1 MKTFKYIVTENEDG
15 IEEIFIFPKAI
26 DHDAFYENAL
36 LIDNSLY
43 PEQFRFVTGAGFIDF
58 DSNGEYRLYGRSETL
73 NKDSC
78 DNDRIV
84 FERMN

>member
-1 MKTFKYIVTENEDG
+1 MKTFKYIVTDNEDG
-15 IEEIFIFPKAI
+15 FEEIFIFSKLI

-43 PEQFRFVTGAGFIDF
+43 PEQYRFVTGAGFIDF
-58 DSNGEYRLYGRSETL
+58 GLNGEYRLYGRSETL

-78 DNDRIV
+78 ENDRLV
-84 FERMN
+84 FERQG

>member
-26 DHDAFYENAL
+26 DHDAFHENSL

-43 PEQFRFVTGAGFIDF
+43 PEQYRFVTGAGFIDF
-58 DSNGEYRLYGRSETL
+58 SINGEYRLYGRSETL

-78 DNDRIV
+78 ANDRIV
-84 FERMN
+84 FERMD

>member
-43 PEQFRFVTGAGFIDF
+43 PDQFRFVTGAGFIDIHS
-58 DSNGEYRLYGRSETL
+58 DGSYRLYGRSETL